1 MKHLSLQWRIT
12 LLTALLIACACVC
25 MNLLL
30 YRTGV
35 TGMDA
40 LNGFMMQ
47 YQPGSADPLTIEIP
61 QEEMSSLL
69 AHFSQEVY
77 DAKVVFGRKGW
88 CITVVVTIVSAAIAY
103 FVSGR
108 ALKPLQQ
115 LAQQAQQVDQDSIAT
130 TRLDENTVQ
139 EFGQLSRSVNRMLD
153 GLAQSFELQRQ
164 FAGNAAHELRTP
176 LAILQTKLELFA
188 EEHPAMDAETAGL
201 IRSLREQLDRLTA
214 LVRTLLE
221 MSNLQSVSRTDQIAL
236 APLVEEIL
244 TDLTPLAQKNNISL
258 QQDCEELGMVGS
270 DALIYRLVF
279 NLVENGIKYNRPGGA
294 VRVTL
299 QQEKQTA
306 VLRVADT
313 GPGIPADC
321 RESIFQPFFRVDKSR
336 SREMGGVGLGLALV
350 REIAVLHGGS
360 VTVERSSENG
370 TTFAVTLRWHSPA
383 ETGRGLLFFGTR
395 GEYTGSR
402 RPRKIRR
409 TKEILKMQ
417 ATIHNEFLTLTVDTH
432 GAEAVSLKNAA
443 GEELLWQA
451 DPAVWKR
458 HAPILFPWTGKLPGG
473 TFEVDGKTYKGGQH
487 GFARDM
493 EHTLLKAEGDTIQLE
508 LRSDDAIKA
517 ERFPFDFVLTSTFR
531 LDGKTV
537 HHTLTVRNPGT
548 EELRF
553 GIGYHPA
560 FNIPFDAQHTTTD
573 YEFRFDQPES
583 PVILDAR
590 PNGLLSGKCYYQW
603 KTSRPSS

>member
-47 YQPGSADPLTIEIP
+47 YQPGSADSLTIEIP

-88 CITVVVTIVSAAIAY
+88 CITAVVTILSAAIAY

-115 LAQQAQQVDQDSIAT
+115 LAQQAQRVDQDSIAT
-130 TRLDENTVQ
+130 VRLDEDTVQ
-139 EFGQLSRSVNRMLD
+139 EFRQLSRSVNRMLD

-201 IRSLREQLDRLTA
+201 VSSLREQLDRLTA

-244 TDLTPLAQKNNISL
+244 TDLTSLAQKNNISL
-258 QQDCEELGMVGS
+258 QQDCAELGMVGS

-279 NLVENGIKYNRPGGA
+279 NLVENGIKYNHPGGA

-299 QQEKQTA
+299 RQERQNA
-306 VLRVADT
+306 VLRVAV
-313 GPGIPADC
+313 PA
-321 RESIFQPFFRVDKSR
+321 RASPQTAGRAFSSPFSGWISPAAGRWAAW
-336 SREMGGVGLGLALV
+336 GLGLPLC
-350 REIAVLHGGS
+350 G
-360 VTVERSSENG
+360 RSPYC
-370 TTFAVTLRWHSPA
+370 T
-383 ETGRGLLFFGTR
+383 
-395 GEYTGSR
+395 
-402 RPRKIRR
+402 
-409 TKEILKMQ
+409 
-417 ATIHNEFLTLTVDTH
+417 
-432 GAEAVSLKNAA
+432 AA
-443 GEELLWQA
+443 A
-451 DPAVWKR
+451 
-458 HAPILFPWTGKLPGG
+458 
-473 TFEVDGKTYKGGQH
+473 
-487 GFARDM
+487 
-493 EHTLLKAEGDTIQLE
+493 
-508 LRSDDAIKA
+508 
-517 ERFPFDFVLTSTFR
+517 
-531 LDGKTV
+531 
-537 HHTLTVRNPGT
+537 
-548 EELRF
+548 
-553 GIGYHPA
+553 
-560 FNIPFDAQHTTTD
+560 
-573 YEFRFDQPES
+573 
-583 PVILDAR
+583 
-590 PNGLLSGKCYYQW
+590 
-603 KTSRPSS
+603 

>member
-139 EFGQLSRSVNRMLD
+139 EFGQLSRSVNKMLD

-258 QQDCEELGMVGS
+258 QQDCRGHHRQRCHCLFCQRQSAETMQLRTRRRVDQDSIATTRLDENTVQEFGQLSRSGRP
-270 DALIYRLVF
+270 DAL
-279 NLVENGIKYNRPGGA
+279 
-294 VRVTL
+294 
-299 QQEKQTA
+299 
-306 VLRVADT
+306 D
-313 GPGIPADC
+313 
-321 RESIFQPFFRVDKSR
+321 
-336 SREMGGVGLGLALV
+336 GLAQSFEL
-350 REIAVLHGGS
+350 
-360 VTVERSSENG
+360 RSS
-370 TTFAVTLRWHSPA
+370 LRAMPPK
-383 ETGRGLLFFGTR
+383 L
-395 GEYTGSR
+395 
-402 RPRKIRR
+402 R
-409 TKEILKMQ
+409 TPLAILQTK
-417 ATIHNEFLTLTVDTH
+417 L
-432 GAEAVSLKNAA
+432 
-443 GEELLWQA
+443 ELLQ
-451 DPAVWKR
+451 R
-458 HAPILFPWTGKLPGG
+458 STRPWTPKLPG
-473 TFEVDGKTYKGGQH
+473 
-487 GFARDM
+487 
-493 EHTLLKAEGDTIQLE
+493 
-508 LRSDDAIKA
+508 
-517 ERFPFDFVLTSTFR
+517 
-531 LDGKTV
+531 
-537 HHTLTVRNPGT
+537 
-548 EELRF
+548 
-553 GIGYHPA
+553 
-560 FNIPFDAQHTTTD
+560 
-573 YEFRFDQPES
+573 
-583 PVILDAR
+583 
-590 PNGLLSGKCYYQW
+590 
-603 KTSRPSS
+603 